1 MTRFYLRHMR
11 FAPSLGQNLT
21 SMSLPQVQQ
30 NGDFLQYASQQLRRD
45 PEVVMAAVKNKG
57 YAMKYAGPELVED
70 PAFMMKVVTECS
82 RTYKYA
88 GVKAYDFSPLEY
100 AQSNVRK
107 NRTIVMEAVTRQVF
121 FCSFTCAVPYMP
133 AC

>member
-1 MTRFYLRHMR
+1 
-11 FAPSLGQNLT
+11 
-21 SMSLPQVQQ
+21 MSLPQVQQ

-121 FCSFTCAVPYMP
+121 FCSCTCAVPSMP